1 MFLANFVRYDEEIFK
16 TLFEITNRIE
26 IRKIRLLITYF
37 GNEELKSLLAQ
48 IRSLDAENMIS
59 DEVSW
64 FICF

>member
-1 MFLANFVRYDEEIFK
+1 MWSEIYDEEIFK
-16 TLFEITNRIE
+16 ILFEITNRIE

-64 FICF
+64 FICFQD